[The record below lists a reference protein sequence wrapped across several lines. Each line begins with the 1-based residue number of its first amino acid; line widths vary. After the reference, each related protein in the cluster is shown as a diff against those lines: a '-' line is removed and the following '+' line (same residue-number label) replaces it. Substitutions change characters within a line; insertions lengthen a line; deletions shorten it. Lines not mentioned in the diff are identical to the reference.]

1 MDTKFLLTLPLLAGL
16 SFCAPQSYTGS
27 LCPVGPF
34 IADPGAAQ
42 RLTRA
47 EKEYV
52 VTLND
57 SGEKICGWSAP
68 A

>member
-1 MDTKFLLTLPLLAGL
+1 MDAKVILTLPLLAGL
-16 SFCAPQSYTGS
+16 SFCAPSYTGS

-34 IADPGAAQ
+34 IADPGATS
-42 RLTRA
+42 RLTRS

-52 VTLND
+52 VTLNEA
-57 SGEKICGWSAP
+57 GEKVCGWAAP